1 MVKIYT
7 LITAHIIGIKIKKD
21 ILDFVIKYFSG
32 IDLFYRLLIY
42 FFFPFYFF
50 FFLVTFF
57 LKKKFKEHIFSSFPI
72 INNLFK
78 FFKVIIILRHYDN
91 AN

>member
-7 LITAHIIGIKIKKD
+7 LITAHIIDVKIKKD

-42 FFFPFYFF
+42 FFSPCIFF
-50 FFLVTFF
+50 FF
-57 LKKKFKEHIFSSFPI
+57 
-72 INNLFK
+72 
-78 FFKVIIILRHYDN
+78 
-91 AN
+91 

>member
-7 LITAHIIGIKIKKD
+7 LITAHIIGVKIKKD
-21 ILDFVIKYFSG
+21 ILDFVTKYFSG

-42 FFFPFYFF
+42 FSFPLYLS

-57 LKKKFKEHIFSSFPI
+57 LKRRFKERIFSSFLI

-78 FFKVIIILRHYDN
+78 FFKVIILLRYYDN
-91 AN
+91 VN

>member
-7 LITAHIIGIKIKKD
+7 LITAHIIDIKIKKD
-21 ILDFVIKYFSG
+21 ILYFVIKYFSG

-42 FFFPFYFF
+42 LSFPLFF
-50 FFLVTFF
+50 FFFIVTFF
-57 LKKKFKEHIFSSFPI
+57 FKKELKERLFSSFPI

-78 FFKVIIILRHYDN
+78 FFKVIILLRYYDN
-91 AN
+91 VN